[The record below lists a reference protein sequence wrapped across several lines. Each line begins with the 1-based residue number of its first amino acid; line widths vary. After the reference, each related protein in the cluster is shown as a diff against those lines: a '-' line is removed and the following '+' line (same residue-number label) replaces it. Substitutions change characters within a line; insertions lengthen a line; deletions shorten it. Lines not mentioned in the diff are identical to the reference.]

1 MMIRDDLVVSKR
13 EKKGERERERE
24 RKNKEETNKAATDD
38 KNTLKVKEKRTHS

>member
-13 EKKGERERERE
+13 EKKGERERE